1 MKAGDTVYVPSG
13 MVHAIGPGVTVFE
26 TQQASDLTYR
36 LFDWNRVGLDGRPR
50 ALHVAKAANVLD
62 YHAGGQSTLTQI
74 A

>member
-1 MKAGDTVYVPSG
+1 VKAGDTVYVPSG